1 MFAMETLTQSPDGQ
15 TRVKRVKEILQRHE
29 RYRVLELYF
38 CREGGRLPDQIA
50 PERMELLEISQEEMK
65 DFLLGQ
71 FPQDPLLHKF
81 LKIIQ

>member
-1 MFAMETLTQSPDGQ
+1 METQNQSLEGQ
-15 TRVKRVKEILQRHE
+15 SRKKVVREILTRHE

-38 CREGGRLPDQIA
+38 RLESGRVPESVPA
-50 PERMELLEISQEEMK
+50 ERMELLEVTQSEMK
-65 DFLLGQ
+65 EFLLGE

>member
-1 MFAMETLTQSPDGQ
+1 METLNQSPDGHK
-15 TRVKRVKEILQRHE
+15 RMKRVREVLQRHE

-38 CREGGRLPDQIA
+38 CREGGRLPEAIP

-65 DFLLGQ
+65 EFLLGQ

>member
-1 MFAMETLTQSPDGQ
+1 MKTVREVLS
-15 TRVKRVKEILQRHE
+15 RHE

-38 CREGGRLPDQIA
+38 CREGGRLPEHIPD
-50 PERMELLEISQEEMK
+50 ERMELLEITQEEMK
-65 DFLLGQ
+65 EFLLAQ

>member
-1 MFAMETLTQSPDGQ
+1 METQIESSDGLI
-15 TRVKRVKEILQRHE
+15 RKKVVREVLNRHE

-38 CREGGRLPDQIA
+38 SREGGRLPEMLP
-50 PERMELLEISQEEMK
+50 PERMELLEITQLEMK
-65 DFLLGQ
+65 EFLLGE

>member
-1 MFAMETLTQSPDGQ
+1 MEIVNQSSDGH
-15 TRVKRVKEILQRHE
+15 KRKQKVREVLQRHE

-38 CREGGRLPDQIA
+38 CRESGRLPEGVPSQ
-50 PERMELLEISQEEMK
+50 RLELLEISQEEIK
-65 DFLLGQ
+65 EFLLGQ

>member
-1 MFAMETLTQSPDGQ
+1 METTTQSLDGQ
-15 TRVKRVKEILQRHE
+15 VRMKKVKEVLSRHE

-38 CREGGRLPDQIA
+38 CREGGRLPETIP
-50 PERMELLEISQEEMK
+50 PERMELLEISQTEMK
-65 DFLLGQ
+65 EFLLGQ

>member
-1 MFAMETLTQSPDGQ
+1 METLNQSPDGHK
-15 TRVKRVKEILQRHE
+15 RMKRVKEVLQRHE

-38 CREGGRLPDQIA
+38 SRESGLLPEGIP
-50 PERMELLEISQEEMK
+50 PERRELLEISQEEMK
-65 DFLLGQ
+65 EFLLGQ

>member
-1 MFAMETLTQSPDGQ
+1 MERLNQSPDGQ
-15 TRVKRVKEILQRHE
+15 KRMKRVSEVLQRHE

-38 CREGGRLPDQIA
+38 CREGGRLPETIP
-50 PERMELLEISQEEMK
+50 PERLELLEISQEEMK
-65 DFLLGQ
+65 EFLLGQ

>member
-1 MFAMETLTQSPDGQ
+1 METLNQSLDGQ
-15 TRVKRVKEILQRHE
+15 QRMTRVKEVLQRHE

-38 CREGGRLPDQIA
+38 CREGGRLPESVP
-50 PERMELLEISQEEMK
+50 PERMELLDISQEEMK
-65 DFLLGQ
+65 EFLLGQ

>member
-1 MFAMETLTQSPDGQ
+1 METQIESLDGH
-15 TRVKRVKEILQRHE
+15 TRMKQVRETLSRHE

-38 CREGGRLPDQIA
+38 CREGGRLPEHIPA
-50 PERMELLEISQEEMK
+50 ERLELLEISQEEMK
-65 DFLLGQ
+65 EFLLGQ

>member
-1 MFAMETLTQSPDGQ
+1 METLNQFQDGQ
-15 TRVKRVKEILQRHE
+15 KRLSRVREVLQRHE
-29 RYRVLELYF
+29 RYRILELYF
-38 CREGGRLPDQIA
+38 CREGGSLPENLP

-65 DFLLGQ
+65 EFLLGQ

>member
-1 MFAMETLTQSPDGQ
+1 METLNQSLDGQ
-15 TRVKRVKEILQRHE
+15 QRMKRVREVLQRHE

-38 CREGGRLPDQIA
+38 CREGGRLPESIP

-65 DFLLGQ
+65 EFLLGQ

>member
-1 MFAMETLTQSPDGQ
+1 METLIQSPDGQ
-15 TRVKRVKEILQRHE
+15 QRMKRVREVLQRHE

-38 CREGGRLPDQIA
+38 CREGGRLPESIP

-65 DFLLGQ
+65 EFLLGQ

>member
-1 MFAMETLTQSPDGQ
+1 METLTQSPDGQ
-15 TRVKRVKEILQRHE
+15 SRMKKVKEVLSRHE

-38 CREGGRLPDQIA
+38 CREGGRLPEVMP
-50 PERMELLEISQEEMK
+50 PERMELLDISQLEMRE
-65 DFLLGQ
+65 FLLGQ

>member
-1 MFAMETLTQSPDGQ
+1 M
-15 TRVKRVKEILQRHE
+15 KRVREILQRHE

-38 CREGGRLPDQIA
+38 CREGGRLPESIP
-50 PERMELLEISQEEMK
+50 PERMELLDISQAEMK
-65 DFLLGQ
+65 EFLLGQ